1 MRPRERLHPRVI
13 GGGSWGENFMDMGL
27 KGRVAIVAASSQG
40 LGKAAAM
47 GLANEG
53 AKLAICAR
61 TEATLSATAREI
73 RRATG
78 ALVLAQPV
86 DVTDYDQVRGF
97 VAATVER
104 FGRVD
109 ICVTNAGGP
118 PSKSFS
124 ETSVE
129 DWQCAVSLNL
139 MSTLYFARE
148 VLPLMQKQK
157 WGRFIAMTS
166 VAVKQPVEGLILSN
180 AVRSAV
186 SGLVKSLANEYGKDN
201 VLVNSVCPGYTQT
214 ARLDELAATVAVA
227 EGATPEKIRQRWTAQ
242 VPLRRL
248 GQPEEFA
255 NMVVFLASECA
266 SYITGVSVAVDGGLV
281 KGIY

>member
-1 MRPRERLHPRVI
+1 
-13 GGGSWGENFMDMGL
+13 MDLGL
-27 KGRVAIVAASSQG
+27 TNRVAIVAASSEG
-40 LGKAAAM
+40 LGKAVAV
-47 GLANEG
+47 GLAKEG

-61 TEATLSATAREI
+61 TEATLNATAEEI
-73 RRATG
+73 RRTTG
-78 ALVLAQPV
+78 AEVLAQPV
-86 DVTDYDQVRGF
+86 DVTDGDQVRGF
-97 VAATVER
+97 VGDTVKR

-109 ICVTNAGGP
+109 VCVTNAGGP
-118 PSKSFS
+118 PAKLFS
-124 ETSVE
+124 DTTVE
-129 DWQCAVSLNL
+129 DWRSAVNLNL

-157 WGRFIAMTS
+157 WGRFITITS
-166 VAVKQPVEGLILSN
+166 VAVKQPVDGLILSN

-201 VLVNSVCPGYTQT
+201 VLVNNVCPGYTRT
-214 ARLDELAATVAVA
+214 ARLDELAAELAA
-227 EGATPEKIRQRWTAQ
+227 GEGVEPDRIRERWAAQ

-255 NMVVFLASECA
+255 NLVVFLASERA
-266 SYITGVSVAVDGGLV
+266 GYITGASIAVDGGLV